1 MHAQWPVIR
10 RNWRLLAVL
19 GLLGV
24 ALFNTLSYI
33 GVQWTTVLSG
43 IRLTTT
49 ARRMPH
55 PATGEP

>member
-1 MHAQWPVIR
+1 VIR

-33 GVQWTTVLSG
+33 GEWTTVLSG

-55 PATGEP
+55 PATGEL

>member
-1 MHAQWPVIR
+1 MIR

-55 PATGEP
+55 PATGEL